1 MAIFRFAVSLWLI
14 CSCCFILQAQ
24 SEEPLV
30 HFEVRLD
37 HTAIWL
43 GDLLEYRVLLYHP
56 EEVEIIRD
64 NLKAEDIHLDPFT
77 LLDMAVGPLQT
88 EQGRGLQITFHL
100 TVLEHS
106 AGELVIPSLN
116 VYYATRQPGS
126 LGKGSEIETH
136 TLIIPERRVG
146 LRSTLTSD
154 SRDIRD
160 FLGVRSSSWLAR
172 LMWIPGWFVIGLFA
186 VQGARWSLIKYREMA
201 GGVQRIDR
209 KTVEQRALVALNGLD
224 PVAGGEELPQRC
236 LEIIQILQ
244 GAITDLAE
252 VEEAGALTPQEL
264 REELIRR
271 DTGEPVSD
279 QIFKVFE
286 ECEAVRYSPLDSTD
300 GERDLSELIGSCR
313 EVISQL
319 ARL

>member
-1 MAIFRFAVSLWLI
+1 MAILRFASSLWLI
-14 CSCCFILQAQ
+14 CLCCFILQAQ

-30 HFEVRLD
+30 RFEVQLD
-37 HTAIWL
+37 RTAIWL
-43 GDLLEYRVLLYHP
+43 GDLLEYRILLYHS

-64 NLKAEDIHLDPFT
+64 NLKAGDIHLDPFT

-88 EQGRGLQITFHL
+88 EQGRGLQILFHL
-100 TVLEHS
+100 TVLERS

-116 VYYATRQPGS
+116 VYYATRQSGP

-136 TLIIPERRVG
+136 TLVIPERKVG

-160 FLGVRSSSWLAR
+160 FLGVRSASWLAR
-172 LMWIPGWFVIGLFA
+172 LIWIPGWLVIGFFV

-201 GGVQRIDR
+201 GGAQRIDR
-209 KTVEQRALVALNGLD
+209 KTVEERALVALTRLD
-224 PVAGGEELPQRC
+224 PMAGGEQLPQRC

-244 GAITDLAE
+244 GAITDLVE
-252 VEEAGALTPQEL
+252 VEEVVALTPQEL

-271 DTGEPVSD
+271 NAGEPVSD
-279 QIFKVFE
+279 QVFKVFE
-286 ECEAVRYSPLDSTD
+286 ECEAVRYGPLASTD
-300 GERDLSELIGSCR
+300 GERDLSELIGGCR

>member
-1 MAIFRFAVSLWLI
+1 MVILRFTVSLCLI
-14 CSCCFILQAQ
+14 CLCCFTLQAQ
-24 SEEPLV
+24 SEEALV
-30 HFEVRLD
+30 RFEVQLD
-37 HTAIWL
+37 QTAIWL
-43 GDLLEYRVLLYHP
+43 GDLLEYRILLFHP

-64 NLKAEDIHLDPFT
+64 NLKAGDIHLDPFT

-88 EQGRGLQITFHL
+88 EQGRGLQILFHL

-116 VYYATRQPGS
+116 VYYATRQSGS
-126 LGKGSEIETH
+126 LGKGNEIETY
-136 TLIIPERRVG
+136 TLVIPERKVG

-160 FLGVRSSSWLAR
+160 FLGVRSTSWMAR

-201 GGVQRIDR
+201 GGAQRIDK
-209 KTVEQRALVALNGLD
+209 KTVEQRALVALNSLA
-224 PVAGGEELPQRC
+224 PMAGGEQLHQRC

-244 GAITDLAE
+244 GAITDLVE
-252 VEEAGALTPQEL
+252 VEEVVALTPQEL
-264 REELIRR
+264 REEMIRR
-271 DTGEPVSD
+271 NTGEPVSD
-279 QIFKVFE
+279 QAFKVFE
-286 ECEAVRYSPLDSTD
+286 ECEALRYGSLASTD
-300 GERDLSELIGSCR
+300 GDRDLSELIGRCR

-319 ARL
+319 AR

>member
-1 MAIFRFAVSLWLI
+1 MAILRFAVSLWLV
-14 CSCCFILQAQ
+14 CLCCFSLQAQ

-30 HFEVRLD
+30 RFEVQLD
-37 HTAIWL
+37 QTAIWL
-43 GDLLEYRVLLYHP
+43 GDLLEYSIRLYHS

-64 NLKAEDIHLDPFT
+64 NLKAGDIHLDPFT
-77 LLDMAVGPLQT
+77 LLDMAVGPLRT
-88 EQGRGLQITFHL
+88 EQGQGLQIIFHL
-100 TVLEHS
+100 TVLERS
-106 AGELVIPSLN
+106 ASELVIPSLN
-116 VYYATRQPGS
+116 VYYATRQAGP

-136 TLIIPERRVG
+136 TLVIPERKVG

-160 FLGVRSSSWLAR
+160 FLGVRSTSWMAR

-201 GGVQRIDR
+201 GGAQRIDK
-209 KTVEQRALVALNGLD
+209 KTVEQRALVALNSLA
-224 PVAGGEELPQRC
+224 PMAGGEELPQRC
-236 LEIIQILQ
+236 LEIMQIVQ
-244 GAITDLAE
+244 GAIADLVE
-252 VEEAGALTPQEL
+252 VEEVAALTPQEL

-271 DTGEPVSD
+271 NTGEPVSD
-279 QIFKVFE
+279 QVFKVFE
-286 ECEAVRYSPLDSTD
+286 ECEALRYGSLASTD